1 MHVGDGA
8 AGATGDQARGVP
20 HLEGRHHRQL
30 RRAQRRGAGGALET
44 QRVAPLLAPRLRRS
58 DKVKYLRVRPANY
71 QSGWKLHDS
80 DLAENRTVGSPELVF
95 HENGPNLV
103 IWAFKN

>member
-1 MHVGDGA
+1 MVGSHGRYDVPSPLVAVHVGDGA

-58 DKVKYLRVRPANY
+58 DKVKYL
-71 QSGWKLHDS
+71 SDS
-80 DLAENRTVGSPELVF
+80 QCAHLTNQ
-95 HENGPNLV
+95 
-103 IWAFKN
+103 I